1 MVRDFFWLAAAARIK
16 GKTQALDVNPAID
29 VLDFSYLSAKWTKEI
44 WWWGVEEFPV
54 DYLSI
59 YLSICKFQY
68 CDKLR
73 TVVPLFVFFWGFPIV
88 KWLLLL
94 LVTLLWLEF
103 QFLRCY
109 RATTPTL
116 GCFDSFFP
124 VPRIQYRASR
134 LSLNL
139 ESSLLPFSCLN
150 PVHCDAKS
158 CALLAKQW
166 EKIWTK

>member
-59 YLSICKFQY
+59 YLSIYVQISILWQTKNCCSSF
-68 CDKLR
+68 CFLLKLPDCEMA
-73 TVVPLFVFFWGFPIV
+73 TFTIGYPFMIGISVSS
-88 KWLLLL
+88 LL
-94 LVTLLWLEF
+94 
-103 QFLRCY
+103 
-109 RATTPTL
+109 PTL

-158 CALLAKQW
+158 FALLAKQW